1 MDLFARRKAIAEAY
15 ELYRRMLDL
24 DDGGLSTSCPA
35 RSPDDPD
42 ENAML
47 ANQFGLA
54 QEMAGRALDRFGGQ

>member
-1 MDLFARRKAIAEAY
+1 
-15 ELYRRMLDL
+15 MLDL